1 MKEGASIILHL
12 DCLSAVDCLT
22 DEQAGVLFKGL
33 LRYAN
38 TGEPLLSPDSAL
50 QAVFALFRAQI
61 DRDTKKY
68 EEKCRKN
75 RANACKRYPN
85 KSDGN
90 PNSAIACDGMP
101 SHAIASLSNSNPNN
115 NSKSKDDDKADAI
128 IINGKTGVSFATI
141 WEMYGKPV
149 GRKEDI
155 EPLWDALSEED
166 KEAICAYI
174 PPYVKSTPET
184 RYRKNFKNFLSERY
198 WESHPLTTNSHE
210 RNGNSTPGN
219 NESDRRRQEVCIAAI
234 EAINDFDCAAGIS
247 GLPIKHVPNATEIP
261 DMG

>member
-22 DEQAGVLFKGL
+22 DEQAGTLFKGL

-90 PNSAIACDGMP
+90 PNSAIA
-101 SHAIASLSNSNPNN
+101 SLSNSNPNN
-115 NSKSKDDDKADAI
+115 RSNSNDDDKADAI
-128 IINGKTGVSFATI
+128 IINGEIGLSFETI
-141 WEMYGKPV
+141 WETCREK
-149 GRKEDI
+149 
-155 EPLWDALSEED
+155 
-166 KEAICAYI
+166 
-174 PPYVKSTPET
+174 
-184 RYRKNFKNFLSERY
+184 
-198 WESHPLTTNSHE
+198 
-210 RNGNSTPGN
+210 
-219 NESDRRRQEVCIAAI
+219 
-234 EAINDFDCAAGIS
+234 GI
-247 GLPIKHVPNATEIP
+247 H
-261 DMG
+261 

>member
-1 MKEGASIILHL
+1 M
-12 DCLSAVDCLT
+12 
-22 DEQAGVLFKGL
+22 FKGL

-38 TGEPLLSPDSAL
+38 TGEPLSSSDSAL

-68 EEKCRKN
+68 EEKCRTN
-75 RANACKRYPN
+75 RANACKRYSG
-85 KSDGN
+85 KSGGN
-90 PNSAIACDGMP
+90 QGNAVACDGMP
-101 SHAIASLSNSNPNN
+101 PQADASLSNSNPNN
-115 NSKSKDDDKADAI
+115 NSKSNDDDKADAI
-128 IINGKTGVSFATI
+128 IINSKIGVSFETI
-141 WEMYGKPV
+141 WEIYGKPV
-149 GRKEDI
+149 GKKEDI

-184 RYRKNFKNFLSERY
+184 RYRKNFKKFLSERY

-210 RNGNSTPGN
+210 RNGNSTPVN
-219 NESDRRRQEVCIAAI
+219 NESDRRRQEVCNAAI
-234 EAINDFDCAAGIS
+234 EAINGFDCAAAIP
-247 GLPIKHVPNATEIP
+247 GLSIKHVPNASEIP